1 MCLCIAEQ
9 TRQVYERKLLRLM
22 GGDDSLM
29 QDHDDVDYV
38 DDEDD
43 EEEEMDLEGE
53 QLAAS
58 VVIYW
63 KVTYLNATVLMAV
76 TKLERERAKKMGLF
90 SDWRLLDLGAVTGF
104 RSGHPASIRFIMCLL
119 SSCVSM

>member
-9 TRQVYERKLLRLM
+9 TRQVYERKLVRLM

-29 QDHDDVDYV
+29 QDHDDVDYD

-58 VVIYW
+58 VVIY
-63 KVTYLNATVLMAV
+63 
-76 TKLERERAKKMGLF
+76 
-90 SDWRLLDLGAVTGF
+90 
-104 RSGHPASIRFIMCLL
+104 
-119 SSCVSM
+119 

>member
-1 MCLCIAEQ
+1 M
-9 TRQVYERKLLRLM
+9 RLM

-58 VVIYW
+58 VVIY
-63 KVTYLNATVLMAV
+63 
-76 TKLERERAKKMGLF
+76 
-90 SDWRLLDLGAVTGF
+90 
-104 RSGHPASIRFIMCLL
+104 
-119 SSCVSM
+119 